1 MKLSEKPADLDQA
14 SRAVEALVLK
24 QLLVASGAFKIGSG
38 AGSHIHADL
47 FVDTL
52 AQELAKAGGLGFREA
67 LLGHLGEQQ
76 AVPGNEVGG
85 PVGRFAR
92 SGVPGNEVGAP
103 PAPLRPSARAPEAA
117 SFDPTELVLG
127 GARVSSGFGTRADP
141 FHGGASHHRGVD
153 VAAAEGSEILAAADG
168 VVRFSGDRGGYGNT
182 VVLDHG
188 GGVTTLY
195 AHASE
200 LSVEEGERVLKGQI
214 IGRVGSTGRATG
226 DHLHF
231 EVRVD
236 DRPISPTRALKAYGV
251 GVE

>member
-1 MKLSEKPADLDQA
+1 MKLSDKPADLDQA

-38 AGSHIHADL
+38 AGAHVHTDL

-67 LLGHLGEQQ
+67 IFGSLGGEKK
-76 AVPGNEVGG
+76 APGNEM
-85 PVGRFAR
+85 
-92 SGVPGNEVGAP
+92 GALP
-103 PAPLRPSARAPEAA
+103 HRPSRPEAA
-117 SFDPTELVLG
+117 DRFDPTELVLG
-127 GARVSSGFGTRADP
+127 GGRISSGFGMRADP
-141 FHGGASHHRGVD
+141 FHGEARHHRGVD
-153 VAAAEGSEILAAADG
+153 VAAPGGSEILAAADG
-168 VVRFSGDRGGYGNT
+168 IVRFRGERGGYGNT

-200 LSVEEGERVLKGQI
+200 LTVQEGDKVRKGEI

-231 EVRVD
+231 EVRKD

>member
-1 MKLSEKPADLDQA
+1 MKVPQKPADFDQA

-24 QLLVASGAFKIGSG
+24 QLLVASGAFRTGSG
-38 AGSHIHADL
+38 SGSHIHNDL

-67 LLGHLGEQQ
+67 LLGSLGEGGHK
-76 AVPGNEVGG
+76 VPGNEVGT
-85 PVGRFAR
+85 
-92 SGVPGNEVGAP
+92 P
-103 PAPLRPSARAPEAA
+103 PALVRPSAREPTAQT
-117 SFDPTELVLG
+117 FDPTELVLG
-127 GARVSSGFGTRADP
+127 GARVSSGFGMRADP
-141 FHGGASHHRGVD
+141 FHGGARHHRGVD

-182 VVLDHG
+182 VEIDHG

-200 LSVEEGERVLKGQI
+200 LAVEEGDKVLKGQVI
-214 IGRVGSTGRATG
+214 ARVGSTGRSTG

-231 EVRVD
+231 EVRLD
-236 DRPISPTRALKAYGV
+236 NLPISPTRALKAYGV